1 MTIRVRIVFPLWV
14 GMQFRNSTWPG
25 QKSRGLWDGKTRVV
39 VAVIFR
45 ANEVVLLDVIS
56 WCVTACLESPGC
68 FTENADNL
76 CLLTGSDLVS
86 TLRCVCVRAHACAC
100 ARYACVTDDKTAH
113 PKNVIHTCHIKQLCF
128 CNYTLIPKLIYFSQK
143 HISSSCAYF
152 YMWGPSVGGLG
163 ALGTV
168 CSPALRTR
176 WGSLRTSSHWE
187 GSSAFLWAKRH
198 SRGEGMLEVIAI
210 SKADA
215 SLSFLAW
222 WEPSL

>member
-25 QKSRGLWDGKTRVV
+25 QKSRGLWDGNTRVV

-86 TLRCVCVRAHACAC
+86 TLRCVCVSAHACAC

-152 YMWGPSVGGLG
+152 YMWGPSVGDWEPWGL
-163 ALGTV
+163 
-168 CSPALRTR
+168 CALRPWEHAEVL
-176 WGSLRTSSHWE
+176 WGPAPTERAVLHFCE
-187 GSSAFLWAKRH
+187 P
-198 SRGEGMLEVIAI
+198 RGIHEEKGCW
-210 SKADA
+210 K
-215 SLSFLAW
+215 W
-222 WEPSL
+222 